1 MNNYPKSLVMIFQ
14 SFLNLNRAQQIH
26 CKVRKA
32 GASKVLVYCHNLI
45 FYLLR
50 EKKYVVKHWNCN
62 IAFIQV
68 LKQVAHA
75 KHLSDRFAF
84 NQNSRTYSRCLNKFH
99 AFQLC
104 IMGGRQLKVIEMLE
118 TRSED

>member
-14 SFLNLNRAQQIH
+14 SFLNFNRAQQIH
-26 CKVRKA
+26 CKARKA
-32 GASKVLVYCHNLI
+32 GASQVLVYCHNLI

-75 KHLSDRFAF
+75 NYLSDQFAF
-84 NQNSRTYSRCLNKFH
+84 NLKKIQENTHGVRLNILKTHLMSFDE
-99 AFQLC
+99 FQLC
-104 IMGGRQLKVIEMLE
+104 IMGVN
-118 TRSED
+118 

>member
-1 MNNYPKSLVMIFQ
+1 M
-14 SFLNLNRAQQIH
+14 
-26 CKVRKA
+26 
-32 GASKVLVYCHNLI
+32 LVYYHNLI

-50 EKKYVVKHWNCN
+50 EKKYVVKHWKCN

-84 NQNSRTYSRCLNKFH
+84 NQNSRTYSRCLNKFQE
-99 AFQLC
+99 FQLC
-104 IMGGRQLKVIEMLE
+104 IMGGRQLKFIEMLE
-118 TRSED
+118 TRSEDYQEIQEDIVSMLVIFLTEKDHFGD